1 MFMKRKRD
9 LKYDY
14 IFMHILIRYVLKF
27 YFKKKEMS
35 STLKPIQ
42 DTNTEKNK
50 KKNYFSKLV

>member
-27 YFKKKEMS
+27 YFLKKEMS

-50 KKNYFSKLV
+50 KKIISQN